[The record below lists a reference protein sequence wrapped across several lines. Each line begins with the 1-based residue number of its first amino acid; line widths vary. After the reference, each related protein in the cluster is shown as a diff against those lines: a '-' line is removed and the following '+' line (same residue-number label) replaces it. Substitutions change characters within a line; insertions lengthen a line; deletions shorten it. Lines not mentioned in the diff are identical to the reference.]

1 MQQANKSLELP
12 TTGVQPHLMIREEFS
27 TRPGQRPAPPRQA
40 LKFLDFQPKLTHPRP
55 RSGPCR
61 PANQAPCD
69 TDTIRPVAFP
79 RGAPGS
85 VSPTVFPASGLVGL
99 GGREPVAEGD
109 SECVDGGLP
118 SHG

>member
-79 RGAPGS
+79 RGAPTTPNCGNRRN
-85 VSPTVFPASGLVGL
+85 PG
-99 GGREPVAEGD
+99 
-109 SECVDGGLP
+109 ECPFTTPCGQGE
-118 SHG
+118 SI